1 MRLAMCL
8 FKFFP
13 YGGLERDFLKIANVC
28 LGRGYSVTAYVMKWE
43 GDIPNGLDVQ
53 VLPAKGWQ
61 NHTQVES
68 YINKLIDELD
78 RNSFDLVVG
87 FNKMPRLDVY
97 YAADVCYVDRMQGW
111 IKSLSRMGS
120 RYKTYSL
127 YEKAVFSRGS
137 KTVSLMISTD
147 QMRLFKEY
155 YKTPDERMI
164 LLPPGISK
172 DRLVNTNSGKV
183 RAEFRKQY
191 KIADDDML
199 LLMVGSG
206 FKTKGVDRAIKAV
219 ALLKKEIKKRVKLFV
234 VGGDKPEKFKK
245 MARKLGISDQVYF
258 WGGRDDVPA
267 FLLGAD
273 LLLQPSRHE
282 NTGTAIIEGI
292 VSGLPV
298 LVSDVCGY
306 ADHVEMAK
314 AGKIIPSPFVVGQFS
329 TLIEEMLTSSERQI
343 WKDNALRYAKT
354 EDLYSMPEQ
363 AVNYLE
369 KIRDEQGKTDVG

>member
-28 LGRGYSVTAYVMKWE
+28 LSRGHSVTVYVMEWD

-53 VLPAKGWQ
+53 VLPVRGWR
-61 NHTQVES
+61 NHSQVES
-68 YINKLIDELD
+68 YVNKLVGELD
-78 RNSFDLVVG
+78 RSSFDLVVG

-111 IKSLSRMGS
+111 GKALSRVGA
-120 RYKTYSL
+120 RFKTYSL
-127 YEKAVFSRGS
+127 YEKAVFSRNS
-137 KTVSLMISTD
+137 KTVSLMISAD
-147 QMRLFKEY
+147 QMKLFKGY

-164 LLPPGISK
+164 LLSPGISK
-172 DRLVNTNSGKV
+172 DRLANKNSVNV
-183 RAEFRKQY
+183 RAKFREKN

-219 ALLKKEIKKRVKLFV
+219 ALLKKDIKKRVKLFV

-306 ADHVEMAK
+306 AVHVKRAK
-314 AGKIIPSPFVVGQFS
+314 AGKIIPSPFCVEQFS
-329 TLIEEMLTSSERQI
+329 TLIEEMLTSSERQM
-343 WKDNALRYAKT
+343 WKDNALQYAKT

-363 AVNYLE
+363 AVNSLE
-369 KIRDEQGKTDVG
+369 KIRNEAGKTDVG